1 MSLWAT
7 ELEMV
12 HSQNQCIGSFNWRY
26 WRSVG
31 IGMTAVLLSF
41 GVMKPVALAAAAQ
54 PTQMVPIPPKRQ
66 EIVSPLKSGPD
77 VQQLNTVVSGS
88 GLSSSSPPE
97 VALQSEAS
105 IIASSYG
112 SADITDS
119 FEVEIFFAAADYLL
133 DAAAEGALAE
143 LLVRS
148 RAKRNFSVHLTGGS
162 ALSENDRARDQ
173 ALSRAIT
180 VHQFLVRKGLSSSSI
195 VVKPV
200 SDNDRRDVVT
210 VSFKV
215 SKA

>member
-1 MSLWAT
+1 
-7 ELEMV
+7 
-12 HSQNQCIGSFNWRY
+12 
-26 WRSVG
+26 
-31 IGMTAVLLSF
+31 MTAVLLSF

-119 FEVEIFFAAADYLL
+119 FEVEIFFAAAAHLL

-143 LLVRS
+143 
-148 RAKRNFSVHLTGGS
+148 
-162 ALSENDRARDQ
+162 
-173 ALSRAIT
+173 
-180 VHQFLVRKGLSSSSI
+180 
-195 VVKPV
+195 
-200 SDNDRRDVVT
+200 
-210 VSFKV
+210 
-215 SKA
+215 